1 MSSQPLHKVSVFGA
15 SGTIGTAVV
24 DALLSKGF
32 SVTAIARP
40 SSKSTFP
47 SEVLVKKVDLSSKD
61 GLRVALE
68 GQDAVVSCVGTETVM
83 VQPILIEA
91 AVQAKVKR
99 FIPSDFGMDFMKSD
113 HKVTK
118 ELGAKIEILNRLN
131 ELSRKYEWFSWSSL
145 VINLL
150 FDWGLTTGF
159 LGFDLLN
166 NTATIID
173 SGNQPFSATNVATVG
188 QAVASLLSHP
198 TETANK
204 FLSVSSVT
212 TTQNEVLKLL
222 EAESRQKWQVE
233 HMSSNDLEKLGDRR
247 KAEGDF
253 SYFMLY
259 LRHFFFSDGSCGFVK
274 EGDSANWLLGLE
286 KEDIRSTIQKD
297 LGLDSDF
304 AVEC

>member
-1 MSSQPLHKVSVFGA
+1 M
-15 SGTIGTAVV
+15 
-24 DALLSKGF
+24 
-32 SVTAIARP
+32 
-40 SSKSTFP
+40 
-47 SEVLVKKVDLSSKD
+47 
-61 GLRVALE
+61 
-68 GQDAVVSCVGTETVM
+68 
-83 VQPILIEA
+83 
-91 AVQAKVKR
+91 
-99 FIPSDFGMDFMKSD
+99 
-113 HKVTK
+113 
-118 ELGAKIEILNRLN
+118 
-131 ELSRKYEWFSWSSL
+131 
-145 VINLL
+145 
-150 FDWGLTTGF
+150 
-159 LGFDLLN
+159 
-166 NTATIID
+166 
-173 SGNQPFSATNVATVG
+173 ATVG